1 MNIITFAETRPQ
13 YIKAATL
20 SRELRELME
29 ETLVIAGPH
38 DDPSK
43 LFADFIEAP
52 KPMYNLGNVT
62 GSSCERIAK
71 YMASI
76 EKILENTDPDAVLT
90 FGDSDGVLAT
100 AIAAAKCGHPI
111 VRVDA
116 GMRTRNRSAPEELNR
131 IATDHISN
139 IFFCPTSRCVENLA
153 GEGISK
159 NVFLAGDLMVD
170 ALMMTSKIALQKS
183 TVLQSLGLREKNYI
197 VLAIHNEQTL
207 SDPETA
213 RRVIASII
221 SSGER
226 VVLALDP
233 RIEKRLEQADLIGM
247 IRSST
252 SVTLTSPMSYTD
264 FTRLAMGSTKMIT
277 DSGVI
282 QREAYILKVP
292 CISLREESEWQE
304 TVDDGWTMLV
314 GTDDRKIADA
324 IATFEPRGIQ
334 RAMFGEG
341 KAAIK
346 IARVLYEVLNLMR
359 EGKEKPGAVSES

>member
-1 MNIITFAETRPQ
+1 MNIVTFAETRPQ

-43 LFADFIEAP
+43 LLADFIEAP
-52 KPMYNLGNVT
+52 KPRYNLGNVT
-62 GSSCERIAK
+62 GSSCERIAR
-71 YMASI
+71 YMAAI
-76 EKILENTDPDAVLT
+76 EKILDDTEPDAVLT

-100 AIAAAKCGHPI
+100 AIASAKCGYPI

-116 GMRTRNRSAPEELNR
+116 GLRTHKRSAPEELNR

-139 IFFCPTSRCVENLA
+139 IFFCPTAKCVDNLA
-153 GEGISK
+153 REGIVK

-183 TVLQSLGLREKNYI
+183 AVLQSLGLQEKSYI
-197 VLAIHNEQTL
+197 ILAIHNERTV
-207 SDPETA
+207 SDAETA
-213 RRVIASII
+213 RRVIVSVI

-226 VVLALDP
+226 VVFALDP
-233 RIEKRLEQADLIGM
+233 KIEKRLERADLMGM
-247 IRSST
+247 IRSSAN
-252 SVTLTSPMSYTD
+252 VTLTSPMSYTD
-264 FTRLAMGSTKMIT
+264 FTRLAMGSAKMIT

-292 CISLREESEWQE
+292 CIVLREESEWQE
-304 TVDDGWTMLV
+304 TVDDGWTVLV

-324 IATFEPRGIQ
+324 ISTFEPRGIQ

-346 IARVLYEVLNLMR
+346 IARVLYEVLNIAA
-359 EGKEKPGAVSES
+359 EGTEKRGTISES